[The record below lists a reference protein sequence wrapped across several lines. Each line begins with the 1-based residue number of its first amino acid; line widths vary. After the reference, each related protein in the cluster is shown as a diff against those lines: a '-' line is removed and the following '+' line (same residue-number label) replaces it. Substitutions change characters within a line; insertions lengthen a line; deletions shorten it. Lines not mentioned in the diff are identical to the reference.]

1 MSTNIDVNVQGRT
14 GGMARRVGSAG
25 GRRLPWR
32 RLTWGTAL
40 LVALAG
46 LSLTLWP
53 APSPAQSAP
62 LASDFALPLVWNG
75 TSGATNGALSLRGLR
90 GHPVLL
96 NFFYSTCPSCVE
108 EMPAL
113 RQASRDYQAA
123 GVQVVGIATNGDTP
137 DVARRFASVERL
149 PYRVVV
155 DGGEQA
161 TSWAYQVGGF
171 PTNVFLD
178 AQGRIRG
185 RYSQE
190 LDAPTIRAALSG
202 MGVTQCDA
210 SCQDAKQSDQQP
222 ATLGTT
228 LPGHTPPFA
237 LRDQNGR
244 LISLDALRGKVVALT
259 FISDECKEQCPLV
272 GQTLA
277 RARRDL
283 GADANRFAIVAI
295 SIAPEED
302 SPAAIQSFARHSG
315 WLGTDWHYLSAPRP
329 VLERVWKSYFVDI
342 VPQAPI
348 FLHPQLVHDAAVY
361 MIDPHGQ
368 WRTYNHAPFLAQDIA
383 AQARALLHGS

>member
-62 LASDFALPLVWNG
+62 LASDFTLPLVWNG
-75 TSGATNGALSLRGLR
+75 PSGPTNGTLSLQGLR

-108 EMPAL
+108 EMPVL
-113 RQASRDYQAA
+113 RQAARDYQAA
-123 GVQVVGIATNGDTP
+123 GVQVVGVATNGDTA
-137 DVARRFASVERL
+137 DVARRFAAAERL

-161 TSWAYQVGGF
+161 TSWAYQVAGF
-171 PTNVFLD
+171 PTSVFLD
-178 AQGRIRG
+178 ARG
-185 RYSQE
+185 RVRATYVRE

-202 MGVTQCDA
+202 MGVVGCDA
-210 SCQDAKQSDQQP
+210 SCQQAAPPDHQSAVP
-222 ATLGTT
+222 GTT

-237 LRDQNGR
+237 LGDQTGR
-244 LISLDALRGKVVALT
+244 LITPQALHGKVVALT

-302 SPAAIQSFARHSG
+302 SPAAIQAFARHSG
-315 WLGTDWHYLSAPRP
+315 WLGADWHYLSAPRP
-329 VLERVWKSYFVDI
+329 VLERVWKNYMVDI

-348 FLHPQLVHDAAVY
+348 YLHPQLVHDAAVY
-361 MIDPHGQ
+361 IIDPHGQ